1 MIKLINENKDTYIDL
16 LLLADPDIDI
26 INSYIDD
33 GDLFVLFNND
43 IAVTAAIVT
52 KIDDNTCEL
61 KNIATYEAYQGH
73 GFGKKLIKYIFEYYK
88 NQYENIIVGTGNSSI
103 SNIAFYKSLG
113 FNYDSTLEN
122 FFVDNY
128 PEPIFEDGIQCKDML
143 LFKKAL

>member
-26 INSYIDD
+26 INSYIDE

-128 PEPIFEDGIQCKDML
+128 LEPIFEDGIQCKDML

>member
-128 PEPIFEDGIQCKDML
+128 LEPIFEDGIQCKDML

>member
-1 MIKLINENKDTYIDL
+1 MIKLISENKDTYIDL

-43 IAVTAAIVT
+43 IVVTAAIVT

-128 PEPIFEDGIQCKDML
+128 LEPIFEDGIQCKDML